1 MFGHRARS
9 VRDDE
14 ADVVQQEVVVH
25 NGTAWSPAQ
34 IVGFVIGAAAIVF
47 GVVALVR
54 TGIDADEWFSPVK
67 SVLGFEHTPLLA
79 VCEIGFG
86 VLMLLSAMSPAGRP
100 LMALLSLIALAFGIV
115 VVADAWSAR
124 IDRWFGV
131 TDRNGWLY
139 IVVGGFGLVAALL
152 LPTVAGRERRHVTER
167 RAVRGPHTAAH

>member
-14 ADVVQQEVVVH
+14 AGVVEQEVVVRQ
-25 NGTAWSPAQ
+25 GTAWSPAQ
-34 IVGFVIGAAAIVF
+34 IVGFVIGAAAIAF

-54 TGIDADEWFSPVK
+54 TGLDADEWFSPVET
-67 SVLGFEHTPLLA
+67 VLGFEHTQLLA

-86 VLMLLSAMSPAGRP
+86 VLMLLSALSPAGRP

-115 VVADAWSAR
+115 VVADAWAGR

-131 TDRNGWLY
+131 TDGNGWLY

-152 LPTVAGRERRHVTER
+152 LPTVAGHERRHVTER
-167 RAVRGPHTAAH
+167 RDIGRPHTAH